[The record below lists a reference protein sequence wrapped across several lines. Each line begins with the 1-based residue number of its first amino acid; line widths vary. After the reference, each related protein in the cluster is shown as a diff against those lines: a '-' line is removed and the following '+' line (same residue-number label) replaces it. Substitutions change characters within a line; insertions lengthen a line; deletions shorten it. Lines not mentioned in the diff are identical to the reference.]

1 MCTTSFEEQWKSIEW
16 VKTHKMVLKAQKK
29 IYNASKNNKRQLI
42 IKYQKTLIKS
52 WYARAISMQVISQ
65 NIQSEIKQR
74 YGKYLWYK
82 RKLEVDQK
90 PKITCKKNDIK
101 KWYGINSNDKTQTN
115 YIDNLPD
122 CAKQKLLLLAME
134 PEWEAKFEPNNY
146 GIRPGR
152 SARDAIEK
160 IYQYINKNP
169 KYLFSAYVVENTFPK
184 EHTHLLKKIN
194 TTPKFHKQIKT
205 WFITRIKHRIAQG
218 NNKINNSHENIISP
232 LLINIVM
239 HGLENTT
246 INYRIKKQIVSIPN
260 IKKTQCNIIVCGD
273 KFIIIHPN
281 ITKLIE
287 RVEVAHKWLTNVGI
301 SINIKKTHIV
311 HSSNKTKRSDNGLL
325 FLGFYIK
332 EIYAKINSNLKI
344 DNRDVE
350 NTLQTKLKVTPDKTC
365 VKKHLDQLRDIIKS
379 YETKSQ
385 TDLIK
390 RINPICKKLQGDFQF
405 CDNKMAFKKV
415 TLIMIRRLL
424 RWGYN
429 RHRNKKKSWV
439 KTQYFHRIGEKNWCF
454 ATISKNGTI
463 IQQAY
468 IYLKTRAT
476 KYNKIKKNHSFYD
489 EDDT

>member
-1 MCTTSFEEQWKSIEW
+1 MCATSFEEQWKSIDW
-16 VKTHKMVLKAQKK
+16 VKTQKMVLKAQKK

-42 IKYQKTLIKS
+42 IKYQKTLVKS
-52 WYARAISMQVISQ
+52 WYAKAISIQIVSQ
-65 NIQSEIKQR
+65 SIQSEITQR
-74 YGKYLWYK
+74 YNKYVWYK
-82 RKLEVDQK
+82 RKFGVDQK
-90 PKITCKKNDIK
+90 PKITCKKDSIK
-101 KWYGINSNDKTQTN
+101 KWYEINFNDKTQIN
-115 YIDNLPD
+115 YIDNMEG

-146 GIRPGR
+146 GFRPGR

-160 IYQYINKNP
+160 IYQCIDKNP

-184 EHTHLLKKIN
+184 EHRHFLKTIN

-205 WFITRIKHRIAQG
+205 WFTTRIKHRIAQE
-218 NNKINNSHENIISP
+218 NYKINNTHKNIISP
-232 LLINIVM
+232 LLINIIM

-246 INYRIKKQIVSIPN
+246 INYGIKKQISSIPN
-260 IKKTQCNIIVCGD
+260 IKKTQCDIVIYGD

-281 ITKLIE
+281 ITKLME
-287 RVEVAHKWLTNVGI
+287 RVEITHKWLTNVGI
-301 SINIKKTHIV
+301 NINIKESYIV
-311 HSSNKTKRSDNGLL
+311 HSSNRIKRSGNGIL
-325 FLGFYIK
+325 FLGFYIR
-332 EIYAKINSNLKI
+332 EMYGKINSNLKI
-344 DNRDVE
+344 DTRGAE

-385 TDLIK
+385 ADLIK
-390 RINPICKKLQGDFQF
+390 RINPICKKLLGDFQF

-415 TLIMIRRLL
+415 TLIVIRRLL

-429 RHRNKKKSWV
+429 KHRNKKKSWV

-463 IQQAY
+463 IQRAY
-468 IYLKTRAT
+468 IYLKIRAT
-476 KYNKIKKNHSFYD
+476 KNNKIKNNYSFYD
-489 EDDT
+489 EDTY